1 MKNKK
6 FLRVPPITQLKF
18 CSLFSSKIFIFGRNL
33 LNYEHIFLNR
43 NLFGKSTNFYFENKN
58 YFSFFVIVALLTV
71 FRNWRELRNL
81 FIFRV
86 EFIRNSLIVFNLMLN
101 LMP

>member
-1 MKNKK
+1 MPARGELIGRVKICIAMKLRFEKK
-6 FLRVPPITQLKF
+6 KV
-18 CSLFSSKIFIFGRNL
+18 CSLFDQKQQAQYS
-33 LNYEHIFLNR
+33 
-43 NLFGKSTNFYFENKN
+43 
-58 YFSFFVIVALLTV
+58 V

>member
-1 MKNKK
+1 MMEHTPATI
-6 FLRVPPITQLKF
+6 V
-18 CSLFSSKIFIFGRNL
+18 SKTAAQIPELATVDVLTVL
-33 LNYEHIFLNR
+33 LCHQKDLVEYVDGAVQR
-43 NLFGKSTNFYFENKN
+43 ENGWGLE
-58 YFSFFVIVALLTV
+58 AV